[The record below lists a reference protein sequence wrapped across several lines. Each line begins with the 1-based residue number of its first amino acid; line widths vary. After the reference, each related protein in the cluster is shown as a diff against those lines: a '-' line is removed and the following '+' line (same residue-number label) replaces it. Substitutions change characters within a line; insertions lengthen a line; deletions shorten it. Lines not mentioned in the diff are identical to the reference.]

1 MMATTTTT
9 IILSLAILGNRILGA
24 SGASTVPRGFFEDV
38 GDFLTRGGGADDD
51 GGDDTTTSVSGG
63 FTVVLPQNNC
73 GYTDV
78 QFNTS
83 LNGNL
88 ESNDTIWF
96 YDTRLPSNCGPQ
108 DSELGCVS
116 EMYMTGPYSELG
128 FVPYTVWYY
137 FTNVGSTTLVN
148 LYYNYNN
155 SATHLVGVVPCD
167 NVEDYLMTLSP
178 CMFSQM
184 FYSYKFFT
192 QYKFNFY
199 LSCSKDENNNVHFN
213 LDQESLTCLGGV
225 DEYGNCNIAKNRFNL
240 VNFDNWY
247 LDNAYVDNG
256 SGNEFCPPPPP
267 PPEPTPTET
276 TTTTTT
282 EVPAPTETDTGCKSC
297 QGNII
302 ITISNTNTNT
312 NVDTNTVVS

>member
-1 MMATTTTT
+1 MTTTTT
-9 IILSLAILGNRILGA
+9 TLILSLTILANHISGA
-24 SGASTVPRGFFEDV
+24 SGASITTRGFLEDV
-38 GDFLTRGGGADDD
+38 GNLFTGNGGVDN
-51 GGDDTTTSVSGG
+51 GGVDISGG
-63 FTVVLPQNNC
+63 FTVSLPQNNC

-88 ESNDTIWF
+88 GSNDTIWF
-96 YDTRLPSNCGPQ
+96 YETLLPSNCGPQ
-108 DSELGCVS
+108 DSDLGCVS
-116 EMYMTGPYSELG
+116 EMFMTGPYSELG

-137 FTNVGSTTLVN
+137 FTQVGRTTLVN

-155 SATHLVGVVPCD
+155 SATHLVGSVPCD

-178 CMFSQM
+178 CMFNEM
-184 FYSYKFFT
+184 LYTYEFFT

-199 LSCSKDENNNVHFN
+199 LSCSLDKNNNVHFN
-213 LDQESLTCLGGV
+213 LDQESLTCIGGV
-225 DEYGNCNIAKNRFNL
+225 DENGNCDIVKNRFNL

-256 SGNEFCPPPPP
+256 SGSEFCPPPPGP
-267 PPEPTPTET
+267 TPTPTET
-276 TTTTTT
+276 STTTD
-282 EVPAPTETDTGCKSC
+282 VPVPTETPTGSGSGCKSC

-302 ITISNTNTNT
+302 INISNTNTNT
-312 NVDTNTVVS
+312 NVVS